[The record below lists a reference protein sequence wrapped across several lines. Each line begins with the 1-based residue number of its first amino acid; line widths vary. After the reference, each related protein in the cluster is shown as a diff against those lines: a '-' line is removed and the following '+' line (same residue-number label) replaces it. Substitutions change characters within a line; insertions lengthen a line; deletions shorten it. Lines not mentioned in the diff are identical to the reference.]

1 MANNTEQIIFSTSGL
16 DTDSSKRFIASGDT
30 DFRLNLIPSS
40 DGKHGK
46 LTSIKGNRLITALST
61 TASSANLITD
71 WINANAPDAY
81 EELTTSGSSITFAVN
96 TSGNG
101 IAFTNTAI
109 PLVGGTTYYLTVN
122 LTLNSGAA
130 PLLDIDGIGSQGQLV
145 NGVNSF
151 TLSPV
156 SNIADAYLGLSNDDV
171 CNYSATFSLVSYTNQ
186 TTTIVGDCYDSQR
199 NCQYIAACGSSGY
212 HFIFK
217 YSYSTG
223 ALTYIVNSNP
233 YLGFD
238 TDYLLFDMCVIGD
251 WLFWNPRNSSPRALN
266 VVWAEN
272 YQLYDQAVN
281 DATTY
286 DPDDVVVVFGK
297 VVTIGISQVT
307 GTYLYDD
314 VIAGE
319 YMTCVWSGEYAYHTM
334 DQYFF
339 NYMCQPK
346 YAPSCE
352 LGSDANRQANNIRKN
367 VFQFCYRYISQDG
380 TISVT
385 SPYSPAVIASS
396 SENYFGEVKPN
407 VAASSIY
414 IDNKITISVRFPDDA
429 YFSFANLAYIEV
441 LFRTSEYSGWS
452 NWKVADKIM
461 WEDIVSEVES
471 SYNAQS
477 VSYVFYNDKSYP
489 VTDQSEVSRSYS
501 ALPSLAKAQESLMNN
516 RIAYGG
522 LTEGIDNVTP
532 VGTLTATYNEL
543 ALTSS
548 GTLVT
553 GYGAAGS
560 ATITETYSS
569 PYYYYITSEITGQTE
584 DNVVVVTISGKTAY
598 YIITAADELSDTDF
612 TSHLVDF
619 VNDNFFTVQASL
631 YAATRLMIKSVIK
644 KTVTIAEYTAG
655 ATAFYKRTGF
665 KTGAA
670 HRFCLFYYD
679 SLMRRSGAAYSDDLK
694 VYVPFITESNVSD
707 DKMIANYYIAWEIN
721 HAPPEDAVYWRW
733 GYAGNTTMT
742 YFFQTDAVYD
752 SDDDAEH
759 TTFDITVWQETL
771 KATYPHMNIESYEF
785 QNGDRVRIIA
795 EDPDDIP
802 LTVYYDDEIV
812 DFDTTTNKIKIRKLI
827 SPPAFDD
834 TDTVIIEVYRPQKTE
849 DVIFH
854 EIGSLYDVYTGTD
867 GQKYHRGQTQDQT
880 HSIGATGSLVDG
892 DIHHITRFTDAAT
905 GDMYPYETM
914 SASDYYDSSVWSQ
927 GKIGIIDYVGKVN
940 VNNIRWSD
948 SYVQGTKIN
957 GLSSFQGLNYDT
969 ITNKYGDI
977 TAMVEVGHTL
987 RVYCESNGISI
998 PVGRTS
1004 YTDATGNDMVV
1015 ASDKILGAQRID
1027 EDGHGTVY
1035 PESICKVGTRVYFFD
1050 TRKSCFVRDS
1060 LNGAYPI
1067 SGKFSYEGG
1076 VADFKME
1083 TFFKEKADAMKLRG
1097 ETNFKIKTGYD
1108 AEKKLVVVMIDD
1120 VYDGAHNDIICFH
1133 EPSNRWVTF
1142 LIKKEPDI
1150 SYTEMPEWVSK
1161 DSPSMFMYMD
1171 GGTWIHDNRA
1181 DICKFFGIQRGIEN
1195 RVYSHEGNNLIKLYE
1210 AISIHCNQQLDLDE
1224 IYVYNEETGQAYQLS
1239 LIPDAWWERI
1249 EGVYRSAY
1257 LRDMLTNGVSARKD
1271 LFNGDFLRG
1280 YVIENRLT
1288 KDSVTTEL
1296 NLFKVDLSTER
1307 SNV

>member
-1 MANNTEQIIFSTSGL
+1 MANNTEQIIFGASGL
-16 DTDSSKRFIASGDT
+16 NTDDAKRFLPSGDT

-81 EELTTSGSSITFAVN
+81 EEFTTSGSSITFAVN
-96 TSGNG
+96 TSDNG

-122 LTLNSGAA
+122 LTLNSGEA
-130 PLLDIDGIGSQGQLV
+130 PTLEVDGIGSLNQLSA
-145 NGVNSF
+145 GLSTF

-156 SNIADAYLGLSNDDV
+156 NNIADAYLGLSNSSA
-171 CNYSATFSLVSYTNQ
+171 CNYAATFSLVSYTDQ
-186 TTTIVGDCYDSQR
+186 PTTIVGDCYDSQR

-272 YQLYDQAVN
+272 YQLYDQAIN

-297 VVTIGISQVT
+297 VVTIGISQVA

-319 YMTCVWSGEYAYHTM
+319 YMTCTWSGEYAYHTM
-334 DQYFF
+334 DQYFY

-352 LGSDANRQANNIRKN
+352 LGSDTNRNVNNIRKN
-367 VFQFCYRYISQDG
+367 VFQFCYRYIGQDG
-380 TISVT
+380 KISVT

-396 SENYFGEVKPN
+396 SENYFGEIVSTLSG
-407 VAASSIY
+407 SSIY
-414 IDNKITISVRFPDDA
+414 VDNQITVSVRFPDDD
-429 YFSFANLAYIEV
+429 YLSFANLAYIEV

-461 WEDIVSEVES
+461 WEDIVTEVES
-471 SYNAQS
+471 SYNAQT

-489 VTDQSEVSRSYS
+489 VVDQSEVSRSYS

-548 GTLVT
+548 GTLRT

-569 PYYYYITSEITGQTE
+569 PYYYYITAEITGQLAT
-584 DNVVVVTISGKTAY
+584 NVVAITISGVTNY
-598 YIITAADELSDTDF
+598 YVVTVADAASASVF
-612 TSHLVDF
+612 TSRLVDF
-619 VNDNFFTVQASL
+619 VNDNYFTVQASL
-631 YAATRLMIKSVIK
+631 YTATRLLIKAVTK

-665 KTGAA
+665 KTGAT
-670 HRFCLFYYD
+670 HRLCQFYYD
-679 SLMRRSGAAYSDDLK
+679 SLMRRSGAMYSDNLK
-694 VYVPFITESNVSD
+694 VYVPFITESNVSGA
-707 DKMIANYYIAWEIN
+707 KKIANYYIDWEIN

-742 YFFQTDAVYD
+742 YFFQTEAVYD
-752 SDDDAEH
+752 SVDDSK
-759 TTFDITVWQETL
+759 TSFDITIWQETL
-771 KATYPHMNIESYEF
+771 KASYPHINIEPYEF
-785 QNGDRVRIIA
+785 QQGDRVRFIA
-795 EDPDDIP
+795 EGADTTPFNI
-802 LTVYYDDEIV
+802 YYDDEII
-812 DFDTTTNKIKIRKLI
+812 DFDTTTNKIYIRSFI
-827 SPPAFDD
+827 SPTTADD
-834 TDTVIIEVYRPQKTE
+834 ADKVLIEVYRPQKTE

-854 EIGSLYDVYTGTD
+854 EIGSLYDIYTDTD

-880 HSIGATGSLVDG
+880 HSVGATGSLVDG
-892 DIHHITRFTDAAT
+892 DIHHITRYTY
-905 GDMYPYETM
+905 GDTSMTAFESM

-927 GKIGIIDYVGKVN
+927 GKIGIQDYIGKVE

-969 ITNKYGDI
+969 VTNKYGDI
-977 TAMVEVGHTL
+977 MGMVEVGHTL

-1004 YTDATGNDMVV
+1004 FTDATGNDTVV
-1015 ASDKILGAQRID
+1015 VSDKILGAQRID
-1027 EDGHGTVY
+1027 EDGYGTVY

-1050 TRKSCFVRDS
+1050 TRKSCFIRDS

-1076 VADFKME
+1076 SADFKME
-1083 TFFKEKADAMKLRG
+1083 TFFKEKADAIKLRG
-1097 ETNFKIKTGYD
+1097 ESNFKIKTGYD
-1108 AEKKLVVVMIDD
+1108 SEKKLVVVMIDD
-1120 VYDGAHNDIICFH
+1120 VHDGGHNDIICFH

-1150 SYTEMPEWVSK
+1150 SYTEMPEWISK

-1171 GGTWIHDNRA
+1171 GGTWIHDNVA

-1239 LIPDAWWERI
+1239 LIPDAWWEKI

-1296 NLFKVDLSTER
+1296 NLFKVDISTDR